1 MNRPLSIHSFCDF
14 ISDDGGATAI
24 EYAIIASS
32 IAGTII
38 IVVMRLG
45 TSLQTKYQSVSNS
58 LN

>member
-24 EYAIIASS
+24 EYLIIASG

-38 IVVMRLG
+38 IVVIGLG
-45 TSLQTKYQSVSNS
+45 RSLQTMY
-58 LN
+58 